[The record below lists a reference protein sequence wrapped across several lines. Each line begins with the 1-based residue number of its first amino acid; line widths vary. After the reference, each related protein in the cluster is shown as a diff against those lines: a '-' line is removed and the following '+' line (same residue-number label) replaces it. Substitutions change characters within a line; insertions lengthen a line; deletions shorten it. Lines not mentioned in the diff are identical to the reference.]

1 MYCGNRPDGSGGE
14 SVLNECGPT
23 ALKGVDVFEAVE
35 GDGDFVV
42 EGHVRAEEV
51 VEGDEEGGEGDGA
64 VF

>member
-1 MYCGNRPDGSGGE
+1 MLKGSGGE
-14 SVLNECGPT
+14 SVLNESGPT
-23 ALKGVDVFEAVE
+23 TLKGINIFKEVE
-35 GDGDFVV
+35 GNGDIVI